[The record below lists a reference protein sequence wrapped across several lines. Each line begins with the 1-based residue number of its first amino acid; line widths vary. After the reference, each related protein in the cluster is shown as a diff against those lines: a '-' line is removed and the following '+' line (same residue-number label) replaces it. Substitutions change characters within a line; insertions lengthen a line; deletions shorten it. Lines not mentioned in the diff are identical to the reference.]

1 MLSHQPDVSPK
12 SLCIVIVGAGI
23 SGLSAAIGL
32 CRAGHVV
39 TVLEQ
44 SSELREVGA
53 GIQLPANSS
62 RILEELGLLQ
72 TVKRASIQPS
82 KLLIRSYRQ
91 NKLYEQDL
99 NPAIEQKFQY
109 PHLLIHRA
117 TLIQILYAE
126 AQNLGATVY
135 FGACV
140 ERVSLSEV
148 PKVEL
153 VTGRPYE
160 ADLILGA
167 DGEHSVCRALLLG
180 RRDPPHSSGDMVF
193 RLLIPIP
200 RIALQPSLCSF
211 IDPLSVHAWYGPKSH
226 SVCYPLPKEGI
237 FNVVL
242 TFSEEQDAL
251 TIGPQP
257 ADLGDIRNRCREW
270 DPDFQLLLRLA
281 DKAMKWT
288 LLQTDELETW
298 VHPSGRLALLGDSA
312 HATLPYLAQG
322 AAMALESAYT
332 LSSLLRHAS
341 NATELPEILALYQ
354 NLRLPRARRT
364 RERSGQMRD
373 MSQLVDGPAQE
384 ERDRTLKE
392 DKPGDGFPN
401 PWADPG
407 FQEWMWAFDAR
418 ATADS
423 AWEDFS
429 GKRNEIA
436 RAEGERDEGVI
447 CDG

>member
-1 MLSHQPDVSPK
+1 M
-12 SLCIVIVGAGI
+12 
-23 SGLSAAIGL
+23 
-32 CRAGHVV
+32 
-39 TVLEQ
+39 
-44 SSELREVGA
+44 
-53 GIQLPANSS
+53 
-62 RILEELGLLQ
+62 EELGLLQ

-91 NKLYEQDL
+91 KKLYEQDL

-312 HATLPYLAQG
+312 HATLPYLYVILCKLRKAKSQVFV
-322 AAMALESAYT
+322 AAN
-332 LSSLLRHAS
+332 RC
-341 NATELPEILALYQ
+341 LYQ
-354 NLRLPRARRT
+354 KSARSRHGFGIRLH
-364 RERSGQMRD
+364 
-373 MSQLVDGPAQE
+373 SQLTSPACIQCHGAPGNPCVISKPTTPTCSPH
-384 ERDRTLKE
+384 ERAKWT
-392 DKPGDGFPN
+392 N
-401 PWADPG
+401 A
-407 FQEWMWAFDAR
+407 
-418 ATADS
+418 
-423 AWEDFS
+423 
-429 GKRNEIA
+429 
-436 RAEGERDEGVI
+436 
-447 CDG
+447 